1 MNSIRLAWLAGACIF
16 SVLAVSP
23 ARADEVI
30 FWNQQA
36 LQAIRN
42 TSMNPPMASR
52 ALAIAHA
59 AMYDAVNAIE
69 GTHRPYLYQGQADP
83 SCSKQAAVAQAA
95 YTTLSTLFPTQAVN
109 LQTQLAARL
118 ALIPDGAPK
127 TLGIGLGQTVG
138 DGMLAARTGDGS
150 AFNPGPYTGG
160 NNIGQW
166 RPTPPGFAN
175 GLLPAWG
182 QVTPFALTTGSQF
195 RQGPPP
201 AINSAA
207 YTADYNEV
215 KELGSATSATRTA
228 DQTNI
233 ARFWADGGGTSTP
246 PGHWNRIA
254 QDVGLAQNN
263 SLHDNARMFALLN
276 FATADS
282 GIACWDMKYLYEY
295 WRPVTGIREGDND
308 GNPDTVGDANW
319 SPLIVT
325 PPFPSFTSGHST
337 FSGSAAV
344 VLARFFGTDAISFTT
359 SAEGFVVPD
368 RHFNS
373 FSQAALEA
381 MNSRMYGGIHWRVD
395 NEVGLSMGL
404 NIGDYVYA
412 NYLGVVPEPASLAV
426 LGLGILPLLR
436 RRRRQG

>member
-1 MNSIRLAWLAGACIF
+1 MKSNRFALLAGICVVG
-16 SVLAVSP
+16 VLAATS

-36 LQAIRN
+36 MQAIRN

-69 GTHRPYLYQGQADP
+69 GTHRPYNYQTLADP
-83 SCSKQAAVAQAA
+83 SCSKEAAVAQAA
-95 YTTLSTLFPTQAVN
+95 YATLSTLFPTQAVN
-109 LQTQLAARL
+109 LQAQLTARL

-138 DGMLAARTGDGS
+138 DAMLQARANDGS

-182 QVTPFALTTGSQF
+182 QVTPFAMTSGSQF

-201 AINSAA
+201 SVNSAE
-207 YTADYNEV
+207 YTAAYNEV

-228 DQTNI
+228 DQTNM

-254 QDVGLAQNN
+254 QDVGMAQNN
-263 SLHDNARMFALLN
+263 TLHENARMFALLN
-276 FATADS
+276 LATADS
-282 GIACWDMKYLYEY
+282 GIACWDMKYQYEF

-308 GNPDTVGDANW
+308 GNNDTVGDAGW
-319 SPLIVT
+319 TPLIGT
-325 PPFPSFTSGHST
+325 PPFPGYTSGHST

-344 VLARFFGTDAISFTT
+344 ILARFFGTDNIAFTS
-359 SAEGFVVPD
+359 SAEGFAVPD
-368 RHFNS
+368 RSFTS
-373 FSQAALEA
+373 FSQAATEA
-381 MNSRMYGGIHWRVD
+381 MNSRMYGGIHFRFD
-395 NEVGLSMGL
+395 NEVGLLMGHG
-404 NIGDYVYA
+404 IGNHVYD

-426 LGLGILPLLR
+426 LGLGLLPLLR
-436 RRRRQG
+436 RRRRSR